1 MYVPRGGHCV
11 HGAHDHR
18 NHLGRLN
25 LFDLFSFCRSMVV
38 LDDDCDFHE
47 YPPRVDVEKLEAT
60 KVFAESEV
68 GAGDL
73 VVAPCDAHDQ
83 SKTVKCDH
91 PAYQA
96 IGPICNAC
104 GLHCK

>member
-1 MYVPRGGHCV
+1 M
-11 HGAHDHR
+11 
-18 NHLGRLN
+18 
-25 LFDLFSFCRSMVV
+25 
-38 LDDDCDFHE
+38 
-47 YPPRVDVEKLEAT
+47 EKLEAT

-68 GAGDL
+68 GAGDM
-73 VVAPCDAHDQ
+73 VEAPCDAHDQ

-91 PAYQA
+91 PACQA